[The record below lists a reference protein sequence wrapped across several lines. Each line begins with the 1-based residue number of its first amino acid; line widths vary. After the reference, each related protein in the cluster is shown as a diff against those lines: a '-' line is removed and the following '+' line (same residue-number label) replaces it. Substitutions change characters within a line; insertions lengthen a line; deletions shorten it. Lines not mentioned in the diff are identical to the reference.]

1 VAPRILVIED
11 DPPVAG
17 GLVRGLR
24 AAGFA
29 VELATDGTTGARLAV
44 AGGVDAVLLD
54 LMVPGLSGF
63 EVLAALHG
71 RASAPPVIVLTARVE
86 LDDRL
91 RAFGLGAA
99 DFVPKPFWIE
109 EIVARLR
116 ARLPGAAPARPA
128 RTIAWADV
136 VVDLDART
144 LRVAGELVALTRV
157 ELDLLAYLVERPG
170 RAIPREQ
177 LSRAVAVVDDRED
190 RDERTV
196 DSHVSRLRR
205 KLGAAAAAIA
215 TVWGIGYRFDP
226 PEAG

>member
-29 VELATDGTTGARLAV
+29 VDLATDGTTGARLAV

>member
-1 VAPRILVIED
+1 MTPRVLVIED
-11 DPPVAG
+11 DPAVAG

-29 VELATDGTTGARLAV
+29 VELATDGASGARLAV
-44 AGGVDAVLLD
+44 GGGVDVVLLD

-99 DFVPKPFWIE
+99 DFMPKPFWIE
-109 EIVARLR
+109 EVVARIR
-116 ARLPGAAPARPA
+116 ARLPGAERARPA
-128 RTIAWADV
+128 RTVAWDGA

-177 LSRAVAVVDDRED
+177 LSRAVAAIDERED
-190 RDERTV
+190 RDERTI
-196 DSHVSRLRR
+196 DSHVSRLRK
-205 KLGAAAAAIA
+205 KLGAAAGAIA

-226 PEAG
+226 EAG

>member
-157 ELDLLAYLVERPG
+157 ELDLLAHLVERPG

-205 KLGAAAAAIA
+205 KLGAGAAAIA

>member
-11 DPPVAG
+11 DPPVAA

-54 LMVPGLSGF
+54 LMLPGLSGF
-63 EVLAALHG
+63 EVLEALHG

-116 ARLPGAAPARPA
+116 ARVPGAAPARPA

-170 RAIPREQ
+170 RAVPREQ

-226 PEAG
+226 PEAR

>member
-24 AAGFA
+24 VAGFA

>member
-1 VAPRILVIED
+1 MATPRVLVIED
-11 DPPVAG
+11 DPSVAG

-29 VELATDGTTGARLAV
+29 VELATDGASGARLAV
-44 AGGVDAVLLD
+44 AGGADVVLLD
-54 LMVPGLSGF
+54 LMLPGLSGF

-99 DFVPKPFWIE
+99 DYVPKPFWIE
-109 EIVARLR
+109 EIAARIR
-116 ARLPGAAPARPA
+116 ARMPGAASARPA
-128 RTIAWADV
+128 RTVAWADA

-144 LRVAGELVALTRV
+144 VRVAGEVVALTRV
-157 ELDLLAYLVERPG
+157 ELDLLAYLCERPG

-177 LSRAVAVVDDRED
+177 LRAVAAIDDRAD
-190 RDERTV
+190 RDDRTV

-226 PEAG
+226 EGG